1 MFIKETGYI
10 EMICYAKY
18 AGIDLDQ
25 EKYPQIQYSDEQI
38 QQIIDESWNT
48 DDEEYNRIMKIGKH
62 FHLYPSEI
70 YFIFLAVLPF
80 WDSRFGDIFSLF
92 GGMDG
97 RATPILAR
105 DMWERNHKQKAVIRE
120 DVLTRFFLEE
130 DLPLQPK
137 SHLLSYLSGVMPQ
150 DEKTSVRDPEAISP
164 RATQIFQQTKH
175 IEEPLLFYGQKGI
188 GKKTCFMRLAKQ
200 KGLVPVFLISD
211 KNVENLLFDA
221 VAEQK
226 AVAVCDLDMISVAKA
241 YLSYLPFYVWIFEKR
256 PFELDA
262 SPVFFSP
269 LSMEER
275 YEFWTKAAE
284 KFAVKDDVS
293 FRILANQYEL
303 APGEIWKCLCLAER
317 MRKVSDRK
325 HIERDQLYDAI
336 HDVLAHQFDS
346 RAERVVC
353 AYKWEDLVLPL
364 QQKTKI
370 MECCNQVSLRHIVLE
385 KWNMEKNNLHRGI
398 TVLFYGPP
406 GTGKTMAA
414 QVIASRLGMELYRAE
429 LSAVVSKY
437 IGETEKNLKQIFDDA
452 KKSQAILFFDEADA
466 LFGKRTEVKDSHDKY
481 SNMEAAF
488 LLQEMERYNGVVI
501 LATNFVENIDE
512 AFKRRMKFIIEFPF
526 PSAKERREIWQKAIP
541 DEMPLDYD
549 VDLDFLSEKFEL
561 TGSGIKNAVYSAA
574 FLAASNE
581 KSVGMKELLLAV
593 KREYEKTGKM
603 FSDTEVGIY
612 AEYLH

>member
-105 DMWERNHKQKAVIRE
+105 DMWEKNHKQKAVIRE

-200 KGLVPVFLISD
+200 MNCTPFVRQYDILTNKWGALLCQKGYQT
-211 KNVENLLFDA
+211 NV
-221 VAEQK
+221 
-226 AVAVCDLDMISVAKA
+226 
-241 YLSYLPFYVWIFEKR
+241 
-256 PFELDA
+256 
-262 SPVFFSP
+262 
-269 LSMEER
+269 
-275 YEFWTKAAE
+275 
-284 KFAVKDDVS
+284 
-293 FRILANQYEL
+293 
-303 APGEIWKCLCLAER
+303 
-317 MRKVSDRK
+317 
-325 HIERDQLYDAI
+325 I
-336 HDVLAHQFDS
+336 HQNS
-346 RAERVVC
+346 RN
-353 AYKWEDLVLPL
+353 K
-364 QQKTKI
+364 
-370 MECCNQVSLRHIVLE
+370 
-385 KWNMEKNNLHRGI
+385 
-398 TVLFYGPP
+398 
-406 GTGKTMAA
+406 
-414 QVIASRLGMELYRAE
+414 
-429 LSAVVSKY
+429 
-437 IGETEKNLKQIFDDA
+437 
-452 KKSQAILFFDEADA
+452 
-466 LFGKRTEVKDSHDKY
+466 
-481 SNMEAAF
+481 
-488 LLQEMERYNGVVI
+488 
-501 LATNFVENIDE
+501 
-512 AFKRRMKFIIEFPF
+512 
-526 PSAKERREIWQKAIP
+526 
-541 DEMPLDYD
+541 
-549 VDLDFLSEKFEL
+549 
-561 TGSGIKNAVYSAA
+561 
-574 FLAASNE
+574 
-581 KSVGMKELLLAV
+581 
-593 KREYEKTGKM
+593 
-603 FSDTEVGIY
+603 
-612 AEYLH
+612 